1 MTQADTDLL
10 ARCARIGS
18 STWSDALD
26 TFGIQGVVE
35 GITRRSGDERIVGF
49 AMTARQVTGELG
61 QYDRADFAVGKLV
74 AACGPGCVLMVD
86 VDGAPISTF
95 GGIASTAA
103 KAQGATGVIIDGAC
117 RDVDEIREAGLW
129 MASRWVSP
137 RTGKTRLQLQELG
150 QAVTIG
156 SVRVHQGDVVVGDD
170 TGIVVIPRGEVE
182 KVLAEAERIL
192 EVDVAVEKGI
202 KEGKT
207 FAQAAAAANY
217 IPEKTRS
224 T

>member
-1 MTQADTDLL
+1 MTQADKDLL
-10 ARCARIGS
+10 ARCAKIGS

-26 TFGIQGVVE
+26 TFGISGLVE
-35 GITRRSGDERIVGF
+35 GIQRRSGDERIVGF
-49 AMTARQVTGELG
+49 ATTARQVAGELG

-74 AACGPGCVLMVD
+74 AAIGPNRVLMID
-86 VDGAPISTF
+86 VGGAPISTF

-103 KAQGATGVIIDGAC
+103 RARGATAVIIDGAC
-117 RDVDEIREAGLW
+117 RDVDEIRAVGLW

-150 QAVTIG
+150 QQVTIG
-156 SVRVHQGDVVVGDD
+156 SVIVNEGDLVVGDD
-170 TGIVVIPRGEVE
+170 TGIVVVPRAEVE
-182 KVLAEAERIL
+182 KVLVEAERIL
-192 EVDVAVEKGI
+192 EVDFAVEKGI

-217 IPEKTRS
+217 IPEKK
-224 T
+224 

>member
-1 MTQADTDLL
+1 MTQADQDLL

-26 TFGIQGVVE
+26 SFGISGLVE
-35 GITRRSGDERIVGF
+35 GIQRRSGDELIVGF
-49 AMTARQVTGELG
+49 ATTARQVAGELG
-61 QYDRADFAVGKLV
+61 RYDRADFAVGKLV
-74 AACGPGCVLMVD
+74 AATGPGRVLMID
-86 VDGAPISTF
+86 VGGAPISTF
-95 GGIASTAA
+95 GGIASMAA
-103 KAQGATGVIIDGAC
+103 KARGATAVVIDGAC
-117 RDVDEIREAGLW
+117 RDVDEIQAVGLW

-150 QAVTIG
+150 QQVTIG
-156 SVRVHQGDVVVGDD
+156 SVIVNEGDLVIGDD
-170 TGIVVIPRGEVE
+170 TGIVVVPRAQLE

-192 EVDVAVEKGI
+192 EVDFAVEKGI

-217 IPEKTRS
+217 IPEKK
-224 T
+224 

>member
-1 MTQADTDLL
+1 MTQADQDLL

-26 TFGIQGVVE
+26 SFGISGLVE
-35 GITRRSGDERIVGF
+35 GIQRRSGDERIVGF
-49 AMTARQVTGELG
+49 ATTARQVAGELG
-61 QYDRADFAVGKLV
+61 RYDRADFAVGKLV
-74 AACGPGCVLMVD
+74 AATGPGRVLMID
-86 VDGAPISTF
+86 VGGAPISTF
-95 GGIASTAA
+95 GGIASMAA
-103 KAQGATGVIIDGAC
+103 KARGATAVVIDGAC
-117 RDVDEIREAGLW
+117 RDVDEIQAVGLW

-150 QAVTIG
+150 QQVTIG
-156 SVRVHQGDVVVGDD
+156 SVIVNEGDLVIGDD
-170 TGIVVIPRGEVE
+170 TGIVVVPRAQLE

-192 EVDVAVEKGI
+192 EVDFAVEKGI

-217 IPEKTRS
+217 IPEKK
-224 T
+224 

>member
-10 ARCARIGS
+10 ARCAKIGS

-26 TFGIQGVVE
+26 VCGIAGVVE
-35 GITRRSGDERIVGF
+35 GITRRSGDERMVGF
-49 AMTARQVTGELG
+49 AVTARQVTGELG

-74 AACGPGCVLMVD
+74 AACEPGKVLMVD
-86 VDGAPISTF
+86 VGGAPISTF

-103 KAQGATGVIIDGAC
+103 KLQGATGVIIDGAC
-117 RDVDEIREAGLW
+117 RDVDEIREVGLW

-150 QAVTIG
+150 QPITIG
-156 SVRVHQGDVVVGDD
+156 SVPVKQGDLVVGDD
-170 TGIVVIPRGEVE
+170 TGIVVVPRAELE
-182 KVLAEAERIL
+182 RVLVEAERL
-192 EVDVAVEKGI
+192 LAVDVAVETAVKA
-202 KEGKT
+202 GKT

-217 IPEKTRS
+217 IPEQS
-224 T
+224 